1 MNRNYPQYR
10 ESIGDSLRELNR
22 QIPDVLAGFGQVRKA
37 VMCEGALSVKHKE
50 LFALGLAIGARCEGC
65 IATHINGS
73 LQAGASVE
81 EISETIGVAIEMGG
95 GPSVTYGAIAF
106 EALQQ
111 FLVEREKAATE

>member
-10 ESIGDSLRELNR
+10 EAIGDSVRELR
-22 QIPDVLAGFGQVRKA
+22 KHIPEVLAGFGQIQKA
-37 VMCEGALSVKHKE
+37 VMSEGSLSVKHKE
-50 LFALGLAIGARCEGC
+50 LIALGLAIGARCEGC
-65 IATHINGS
+65 IATHINGA
-73 LQAGASVE
+73 LKTGASVE

-111 FLVEREKAATE
+111 FLVERETTTA

>member
-10 ESIGDSLRELNR
+10 EAIGDSIKELRHH
-22 QIPDVLAGFGQVRKA
+22 IPDVLAGFGQVQKA
-37 VMCEGALSVKHKE
+37 VMSEGALSVKHKE
-50 LFALGLAIGARCEGC
+50 LIALALGIAARCEGC

-81 EISETIGVAIEMGG
+81 EISEAIGVAIEMGG

-111 FLVEREKAATE
+111 FLVERERTVTT